1 MSVRFGNKSIA
12 HTADHP
18 PMTETELKLQV
29 PAGRLD
35 ALAAAVGTASA
46 RTERLQAV
54 YLDTPGRAL
63 AAAGIAL
70 RLRREGRHWV
80 QTLKALGEDPL
91 QRLEHNV
98 PRGSGTAAPAVDVA
112 LHAGTPAGVRLEAV
126 LRALP
131 ADALQPVFGTDI
143 RRTRRVLR
151 VAGGALELALDRGR
165 LHAGARECDVC
176 ELEIELLRGPAML
189 VIAQARRWV
198 ARHGLWLDVQSKAE
212 RGERLAAG
220 DPPAPATGARA
231 PNYPPRADLAAGRRA
246 VLAACAEQVLDNASR
261 IAGGVHGDEH
271 VHQLRVG
278 LRRLRSALRLFDG
291 TPADGAPAP
300 LAAGAAELFG
310 RLGAARDQAA
320 IGGPLR
326 AELQAAMAALGLS
339 AQAPALPAAGVA
351 ETPVAVLRS
360 ASAQAWLLDLLA
372 ALQPGAP
379 AGPAEPGTPAES
391 DDDLRA
397 HLAAGLQRWHR
408 QVAAEA
414 PRFAELD
421 DEARHRLR
429 KRVKRLRYAVEFAA
443 PLHEAKAVRRYLQP
457 LRELQDRLGAF
468 NDACV
473 GLAGYRMADAADP
486 AVGFALG
493 WLAARREQRLAECA
507 PALQALAGARRFWKK
522 RRRPR

>member
-1 MSVRFGNKSIA
+1 
-12 HTADHP
+12 
-18 PMTETELKLQV
+18 MTETELKLQV
-29 PAGRLD
+29 SADRVD
-35 ALAAAVGTASA
+35 AVAAAVRTATA

-63 AAAGIAL
+63 AQAGLAL
-70 RLRREGRHWV
+70 RLRREGRRWV
-80 QTLKALGEDPL
+80 QTLKALGEDRL

-98 PRGSGTAAPAVDVA
+98 PRGSTAAAPAVDVA
-112 LHAGTPAGVRLEAV
+112 LHAGTPAGARLEAA
-126 LRALP
+126 LRGLP
-131 ADALQPVFGTDI
+131 PDALQPVFGTDI

-151 VAGGALELALDRGR
+151 VPGGALELALDRGR
-165 LHAGARECDVC
+165 LHAGARECPVC
-176 ELEIELLRGPAML
+176 ELEIELLCGPATL

-220 DPPAPATGARA
+220 DPPVLAVGARA
-231 PNYPPRADLAAGRRA
+231 PAYPPQAELAAGRRA
-246 VLAACAEQVLDNASR
+246 VLAACAEQVLENACR
-261 IAGGVHGDEH
+261 IANGDSGDEP

-291 TPADGAPAP
+291 AAPDAAPDP
-300 LAAGAAELFG
+300 LAAGAAALFG

-326 AELQAAMAALGLS
+326 AELQAAMAALGLATS
-339 AQAPALPAAGVA
+339 APALPAAADA
-351 ETPVAVLRS
+351 EAPVAVLRS
-360 ASAQAWLLDLLA
+360 AAAQAWLLDLLA
-372 ALQPGAP
+372 ALQPQP
-379 AGPAEPGTPAES
+379 SAEPAPP
-391 DDDLRA
+391 LRA

-408 QVAAEA
+408 QVADEA
-414 PRFAELD
+414 PRFDTLD
-421 DEARHRLR
+421 DAARHRLR

-443 PLHEAKAVRRYLQP
+443 PLYEAKAVRRYLQP

-473 GLAGYRMADAADP
+473 GLAGYRSADAGDP

-493 WLAARREQRLAECA
+493 WLAARRAQRLAECA
-507 PALQALAGARRFWKK
+507 PALQALADARRFWKK
-522 RRRPR
+522 AKKPR